1 MPSHLT
7 RIVFRRIIANEP
19 LLYRGCRHHHTIRPR
34 FADHHG
40 PRALP
45 QIQRRTFFELFKPR
59 RKLKPAELPAGLET
73 MSALTLAQNAQVR
86 PPEAKE
92 LAEAFKAFFAQKK
105 GAFEDF
111 DIGHAH
117 RTLQY
122 LLEHPRDDGTPWLS
136 KDELDQTVFGRLMDL
151 STRPRT
157 GGREAHLKFG
167 RTVLE
172 EITKEVPGEEG
183 EKTDPSTAAAAE
195 RSNAVN
201 WKTVQLLAAFGSA
214 REATQFA
221 SSAYKFDPNA
231 PSDQNHNVKRAW
243 GRILSSIA
251 SRGDTEE
258 MLLVIE
264 GFQGAS
270 VPLTKKWQDLL
281 VTFFAKQKDLER
293 AKFWYSCPV
302 IGRTGPGDGVP
313 LGSTSSALLRACALS
328 GDMTFGHQVVAS
340 LLKDDMPDKAAWD
353 AVFLWSAAIGKG
365 ADEVDRMMNVLI
377 RRNDE
382 ARKNSPTIDIIR
394 PDVDTINT
402 LVEYSISKNDPYM
415 AERFIALGEKRGISP
430 NEKTFAMQIQYRLSV
445 GDTDGARAA
454 YLNLQGDFSGAEHSV
469 VVVNQLIQA
478 LCDAKQHHFDELMVM
493 VDDLHERK
501 AYFAPETVAALS
513 ILHLRRGETN
523 DAIDILQVHAHLFT
537 PEQRAIIR
545 KGLLAFILDGK
556 TSTSDAWD
564 TYRILRLVFLETPR
578 EDRIKI
584 LNEFFARKRSDM
596 ACHVFFHMR
605 NHISEK
611 YSANKEVYVAAFT
624 GFARC
629 ADAESLELAHNQ
641 LKLDFNVN
649 LDTRLRNALMLA
661 YAETKQNQ
669 KALQF
674 WREICESKE
683 GPSYNSIAI
692 AFRSCEGMHYGYGHA
707 RAIWKRLKEQDV
719 EIDKKIWTAYMC
731 AMARNHQRDEALA
744 LIENVEEDYGF
755 TPDLDM
761 YVYSLPSLRSTIL
774 TRTAWA
780 IGSI

>member
-7 RIVFRRIIANEP
+7 RVVFRNLIANEP
-19 LLYRGCRHHHTIRPR
+19 LIYRGCRHRTFRPC
-34 FADHHG
+34 FGSHHG
-40 PRALP
+40 PRAVA
-45 QIQRRTFFELFKPR
+45 QMQRRTFFELFKPR
-59 RKLKPAELPAGLET
+59 RKLKPAELPAGLDT
-73 MSALTLAQNAQVR
+73 LAKLTLAQKTQVR
-86 PPEAKE
+86 PPAAKE
-92 LAEAFKAFFAQKK
+92 LAEAFKAYFAQKR
-105 GAFEDF
+105 GTFEDF
-111 DIGHAH
+111 DISHAH

-122 LLEHPRDDGTPWLS
+122 LLENPREDGTPWLS
-136 KDELDQTVFGRLMDL
+136 KEELDRDVFARLVDW
-151 STRPRT
+151 SKQPKTS
-157 GGREAHLKFG
+157 GREAHLKFG
-167 RTVLE
+167 KIVLE
-172 EITKEVPGEEG
+172 ALAENAPREEG
-183 EKTDPSTAAAAE
+183 KETDPSTETAE
-195 RSNAVN
+195 RSDEKV
-201 WKTVQLLAAFGSA
+201 WRTVQLLAAFGSA
-214 REATQFA
+214 REATDFA
-221 SSAYKFDPNA
+221 LSAFKFDANA
-231 PSDQNHNVKRAW
+231 PSDQSIAVKRVW
-243 GRILSSIA
+243 GKILSDFA
-251 SRGDTEE
+251 SRGNTEE
-258 MLLVIE
+258 MSVVIE
-264 GFQGAS
+264 GLQRAS
-270 VPLTKKWQDLL
+270 VPLTQKWRNLI
-281 VTFFAKQKDLER
+281 VTFFAERKDLDK

-302 IGRTGPGDGVP
+302 IGSTGQWGASPSGY
-313 LGSTSSALLRACALS
+313 TSSALLKACALS
-328 GDMTFGHQVVAS
+328 GDMTFGQQVVAS
-340 LLKDDMPDKAAWD
+340 LLKHDMPDKVAWD

-365 ADEVDRMMNVLI
+365 VDEVDRMMSVLI
-377 RRNDE
+377 RRNDD
-382 ARKNSPTIDIIR
+382 ARKKSPTTNIIR

-415 AERFIALGEKRGISP
+415 AERFIGLGEKRGISP

-454 YLNLQGDFSGAEHSV
+454 YLNLQGEFSGAEQSV
-469 VVVNQLIQA
+469 AVVNQLVQT
-478 LCDAKQHHFDELMVM
+478 LCEAKQHHFDELMVM

-537 PEQRAIIR
+537 PEQRVIIR
-545 KGLLAFILDGK
+545 EGLLAFILDGE
-556 TSTSDAWD
+556 TSTADAWD
-564 TYRILRLVFLETPR
+564 AYQIMRNVFQETPR

-605 NHISEK
+605 NHVSEK

-641 LKLDFNVN
+641 LKLDFNVD

-692 AFRSCEGMHYGYGHA
+692 AFRSCEGMHFGYGHA

-719 EIDKKIWTAYMC
+719 EIDQKIWMAYMC
-731 AMARNHQRDEALA
+731 AMARNHQSEEALA
-744 LIENVEEDYGF
+744 LVENVEEDYGF
-755 TPDLDM
+755 TPNLEM
-761 YVYSLPSLRSTIL
+761 YVCHCEH
-774 TRTAWA
+774 
-780 IGSI
+780 